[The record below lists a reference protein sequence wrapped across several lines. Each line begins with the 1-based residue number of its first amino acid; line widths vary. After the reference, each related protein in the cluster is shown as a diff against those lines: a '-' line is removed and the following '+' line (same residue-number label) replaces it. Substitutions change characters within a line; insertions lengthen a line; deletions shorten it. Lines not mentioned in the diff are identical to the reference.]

1 MKLHSK
7 KGATVHSSPG
17 KENVGQR
24 KKRVKKEH
32 KSEKADKPQI
42 AMEKSEGDELE
53 SDEVG
58 SD

>member
-7 KGATVHSSPG
+7 KGGTVHSSPG

-24 KKRVKKEH
+24 KRVKKEH
-32 KSEKADKPQI
+32 KSEKADESQI
-42 AMEKSEGDELE
+42 AVEKSEGDELE